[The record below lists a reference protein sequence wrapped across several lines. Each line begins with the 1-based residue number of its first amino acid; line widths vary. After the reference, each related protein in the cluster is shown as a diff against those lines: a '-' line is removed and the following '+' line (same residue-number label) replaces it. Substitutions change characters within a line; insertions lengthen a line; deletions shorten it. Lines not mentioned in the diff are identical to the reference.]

1 VTAQPQDG
9 LILHASCV
17 ALDDATGLLILGP
30 SGSGK
35 STLALELMAL
45 GAVLVSDDRTI
56 LRRDGQHDA
65 GHAPQPQTLTATAPD
80 TISGMIEARGVGL
93 LRAEPLPA
101 ATLRGVVDLSQVETD
116 RLPLRREKALIGV
129 SIPLFY
135 RVDGPQFAPALI
147 QWLKGGRCA

>member
-1 VTAQPQDG
+1 MTAQPQDG

-45 GAVLVSDDRTI
+45 GAVLVSDDRTHV
-56 LRRDGQHDA
+56 RCGPKA
-65 GHAPQPQTLTATAPD
+65 QTLTATAPD

>member
-1 VTAQPQDG
+1 MTAQSQDG

-17 ALDDATGLLILGP
+17 ALDEATGLLILGP

-45 GAVLVSDDRTI
+45 GAVLVSDDRTHV
-56 LRRDGQHDA
+56 RCDPKA
-65 GHAPQPQTLTATAPD
+65 QTLTAIAPD

-101 ATLRGVVDLSQVETD
+101 AILRGVVDLSQVETD
-116 RLPLRREKALIGV
+116 RLPLRREKALINV

>member
-1 VTAQPQDG
+1 MTAQPQDG

-45 GAVLVSDDRTI
+45 GAVLVSDDRTHV
-56 LRRDGQHDA
+56 RSD
-65 GHAPQPQTLTATAPD
+65 PKTQTLTATAPD
-80 TISGMIEARGVGL
+80 TIAGMIEARGVGL
-93 LRAEPLPA
+93 LRAEALPA

-116 RLPLRREKALIGV
+116 RLPLRREKALINV